1 MKAQKSKH
9 LKKAFMWYKVRE
21 LREKG
26 LNKTQISLEV
36 GIHRKTV
43 RKYLCMSEEEFYKWL
58 EHPKKLPRK
67 LNDYYEFVCEL
78 LETHPYLSAAQVEDR
93 LKEQY
98 PQLPMVHSKTVYNF
112 VQSIRN
118 DHGIKKQGTGDPRQ
132 YQKIPESEYG
142 KQAQADI
149 GEYNMLTNGSGRKKV
164 YFFIIVLCRSR
175 HKFVYFK
182 NSSFTSNEAITAHE
196 KAFEYFGGQPKEIIY
211 DQDRVLVI
219 DENLGDVLL
228 TREFSSYCGQMD
240 FKPIFCRKSDPES
253 KGKVENAVGYVKKNF
268 LRGRIYEG
276 EDKLNQSAL
285 AWLSRTANAKEH
297 SGTRKVPAHEW
308 ETERKYLLPLK
319 SHPFIIPPVPLPTYK
334 VRKDNTISFRSN
346 FYTLPVGTYKGPE
359 TVVLVKEINEELWL
373 YNPCEDLLAVHQLCL
388 GRGMTIRNRDHLR
401 DKSQGTLKLKEE
413 ILSLMPDKEKGELY
427 IEMIFRNKP
436 RYFRDN
442 LLLMKKHLPVVEKD
456 FLVQSLDFC
465 MENNL
470 YNANTFIEVARHY
483 QAESQ
488 VPNAIM
494 IIPEITIK
502 NGVDALDIIPET
514 SDISIY
520 ENIL

>member
-1 MKAQKSKH
+1 
-9 LKKAFMWYKVRE
+9 MWYKVKE
-21 LREKG
+21 LTNKG

-43 RKYLCMSEEEFYKWL
+43 RKYLSMSEEEFFRWL

-67 LNDYYEFVCEL
+67 LNDYYEYVCKL
-78 LETHPYLSAAQVEDR
+78 LENHPYLSAAQVEDR
-93 LKEQY
+93 LKEEY
-98 PQLPMVHSKTVYNF
+98 PQLPVVHSKTVYNF
-112 VQSIRN
+112 VQNIRSE
-118 DHGIKKQGTGDPRQ
+118 HGIKKQTTEARQ
-132 YQKIPESEYG
+132 YHKLSETEYG
-142 KQAQADI
+142 LQAQADF
-149 GEYNMLTNGSGRKKV
+149 GEYHMLTNGPGRKKV
-164 YFFIIVLCRSR
+164 YFFIMVLCRSR
-175 HKFVYFK
+175 QKFVYFK
-182 NSSFTSNEAITAHE
+182 NSPFTSNDAITAHD

-219 DENLGDVLL
+219 DENLGDILL
-228 TREFSSYCGQMD
+228 TREFTSYCGQMD

-253 KGKVENAVGYVKKNF
+253 KGKVENVVGYVKKNF

-276 EDKLNQSAL
+276 ENKLNESVI

-297 SGTRKVPAHEW
+297 SGTKKVPALEW
-308 ETERKYLLPLK
+308 ELERKYLLPIK
-319 SHPFIIPPVPLPTYK
+319 THPLIIKPASLPRYK

-359 TVVLVKEINEELWL
+359 TVVLVKENNEELWL
-373 YNPCEDLLAVHQLCL
+373 YTPDEDLLAVHPVCL
-388 GRGMTIRNRDHLR
+388 GRGMTIRNSDHLR
-401 DKSQGTLKLKEE
+401 DKSQSIQKLKEE
-413 ILSLMPDKEKGELY
+413 VLSLMPNEEKYKQY
-427 IEMIFRNKP
+427 IEMILREKP

-442 LLLMKKHLPVVEKD
+442 LLLIKKYLPVVEKD

-470 YNANTFIEVARHY
+470 YNANNFIEVARHY
-483 QAESQ
+483 QSESQ
-488 VPNAIM
+488 VSKAIM

-502 NGVDALDIIPET
+502 NGLDALDIIPET

>member
-1 MKAQKSKH
+1 
-9 LKKAFMWYKVRE
+9 
-21 LREKG
+21 
-26 LNKTQISLEV
+26 
-36 GIHRKTV
+36 
-43 RKYLCMSEEEFYKWL
+43 MSEEEFFRWL

-67 LNDYYEFVCEL
+67 LNDYYEYVRKL
-78 LETHPYLSAAQVEDR
+78 LEDHPYLSAAQVEDR
-93 LKEQY
+93 LKEEY
-98 PQLPMVHSKTVYNF
+98 PQLPFVHSKTVYNF
-112 VQSIRN
+112 VQNIRKE
-118 DHGIKKQGTGDPRQ
+118 HGIKKQTTDTRQ
-132 YQKIPESEYG
+132 YHKLPEPEYG
-142 KQAQADI
+142 LQAQADF

-164 YFFIIVLCRSR
+164 YFFIMVLCRSR
-175 HKFVYFK
+175 QKFVYFK
-182 NSSFTSNEAITAHE
+182 NTPFTSNEAITAHE

-228 TREFSSYCGQMD
+228 TREFNVYCGQMD
-240 FKPIFCRKSDPES
+240 FKPVFCRRSDPES

-285 AWLSRTANAKEH
+285 AWLSRTANVKEH
-297 SGTRKVPAHEW
+297 SGTRKVPTQEW
-308 ETERKYLLPLK
+308 ETERKYLQPIK
-319 SHPFIIPPVPLPTYK
+319 SQPFIIPPAPLPRYK

-373 YNPCEDLLAVHQLCL
+373 YTPDEDVVAVHHICL
-388 GRGMTIRNRDHLR
+388 GRGMIVRNSDHLR
-401 DKSQGTLKLKEE
+401 DKSQSTLTLKGE

-442 LLLMKKHLPVVEKD
+442 MLLMKKHINGLEND
-456 FLVQSLDFC
+456 FLMRSLDFC
-465 MENNL
+465 LENNL